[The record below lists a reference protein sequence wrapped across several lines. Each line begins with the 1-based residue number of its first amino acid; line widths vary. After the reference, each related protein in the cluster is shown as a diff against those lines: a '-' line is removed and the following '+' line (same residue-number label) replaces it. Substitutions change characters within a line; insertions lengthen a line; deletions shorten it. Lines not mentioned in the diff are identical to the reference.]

1 MSNERLASSTRLSTS
16 TRGASDTA
24 PTPMGTFTNSTQ
36 RQLSPLVSTPPSST
50 PAAPPAPATA
60 PHTPSAR
67 LRSEPSENVVVTSDR
82 AAGDTSAAPSP
93 WIARAPS
100 SQASDWA
107 SPPTSE
113 ASENS
118 TSPYM
123 NIRRRPTRSASRP
136 PSSRQPPNVS
146 VYAFTTHERSAR
158 EKLNPLPIDGSAT
171 LTIDASIT
179 ITNCVIASSASATF
193 LACGVSRLAPVAVP
207 VLTAPTVDGPRETWF
222 SVAVF
227 PLPVRACNGAL
238 AGGVTADADAPAH
251 RPHR

>member
-118 TSPYM
+118 TSPSM

-146 VYAFTTHERSAR
+146 VY
-158 EKLNPLPIDGSAT
+158 GSAT

-207 VLTAPTVDGPRETWF
+207 VLTAPTVDGPRETWS